1 MIVVKV
7 DIEICPLFCLRVFTV
22 SLRRFLPQTTKTSLN
37 LPTVFPSWQSA
48 LWGKYVKEL
57 YTNQRK
63 FDFGA
68 NFAVFQIPV

>member
-1 MIVVKV
+1 MSAF
-7 DIEICPLFCLRVFTV
+7 LFGGFCLFA
-22 SLRRFLPQTTKTSLN
+22 PQDFYAEPPTSLN

-48 LWGKYVKEL
+48 LWGKCVKEL

-68 NFAVFQIPV
+68 NFAAFQIPV